1 MIRACANLLFIFLFF
16 FSFSVTTNS
25 QTVRNPV
32 LEYCTGTWCQWCPCG
47 HTIIEENVLKSVP
60 NAIILGYH
68 GPSSSSDPFR
78 NFSGNTIMSSL
89 GFSSYPTGIA
99 DRTSSPI
106 SRSAWNS
113 SVTARKNIAPGVEIT
128 IAKTYNTTTRELTAT
143 LKTTSL
149 VDLSGYYKINLVLTE
164 DNLVY
169 SQTGNSSCAG
179 GSEYKHTH
187 VVRAMINGALGDTL
201 NKTDFW
207 KSGEII
213 YRDISYTVPAGF
225 DANSCQLVAF
235 VYKVNSPLNMGE
247 IQQGEEWNLI
257 GTISDVKGNQAGL
270 PSEYKL
276 GQNYPNPF
284 NPSTTINYSLPSN
297 SFVSIRVYN
306 ILGKEVALLV
316 NETKGAG
323 DHSVNFEAGNLSSGI
338 YIVEMKA
345 GDFNAKRKI
354 TLLK

>member
-1 MIRACANLLFIFLFF
+1 MIRAFTNLLSIFLLFF
-16 FSFSVTTNS
+16 TLTVNS

-47 HTIIEENVLKSVP
+47 HTIIAENVLKSVP

-68 GPSSSSDPFR
+68 GPSNSSDPFR
-78 NFSGNTIMSSL
+78 NFIGNTIISSL
-89 GFSSYPTGIA
+89 GLSSYPTGIV

-106 SRSAWNS
+106 SRETWNS
-113 SVTARKNIAPGVEIT
+113 RVTARKNVAPTVGIT
-128 IAKTYNTTTRELTAT
+128 IAKTYNASTRVLTAT

-149 VDLSGYYKINLVLTE
+149 VDLSGFYKINLVLTE
-164 DNLVY
+164 DNLLY

-187 VVRAMINGALGDTL
+187 VVRAMINGALGEEL
-201 NKTDFW
+201 NKSDFW
-207 KSGEII
+207 KSGELITK
-213 YRDISYTVPAGF
+213 DIAYTVPSDF
-225 DANSCQLVAF
+225 DASSCHLVAF

-247 IQQGEEWNLI
+247 IQQGEQWSLM
-257 GTISDVKGNQAGL
+257 GTISDLKENQTRI
-270 PSEYKL
+270 PSEFSL

-284 NPSTTINYSLPSN
+284 NPTTTINYSLPAN

-316 NETKGAG
+316 NETKSAG
-323 DHSVNFEAGNLSSGI
+323 EHSVNFNAGNLSSGI
-338 YIVEMKA
+338 YFVDMNA
-345 GDFNAKRKI
+345 GSFNAKRKI
-354 TLLK
+354 TLMK